1 MAHGLPAIEAHS
13 TLLCMQMAKKLEQ
26 LGWLP
31 DLVSRLRKP
40 SVLFA
45 ASCTCN
51 VSCQGCLPWRTHT
64 GSMSTQRDLNHEQC
78 TSQCCSVHHS
88 ASHTCFSLSR

>member
-31 DLVSRLRKP
+31 DLVSRLCKP

-51 VSCQGCLPWRTHT
+51 IRVMPGMCAMADPPWQHINAT
-64 GSMSTQRDLNHEQC
+64 
-78 TSQCCSVHHS
+78 
-88 ASHTCFSLSR
+88 